1 MTSMLSQIFKYEI
14 PDDFLF
20 DFLEKICEKTD
31 SYYLVD
37 IACYKKIYLLDLK
50 QSFIDS
56 LKEYYYLS
64 KRFYLERDFTYPSF
78 TNIIRQICKHKM
90 IDYESKISYSHSD
103 YSIVYYI
110 YY

>member
-1 MTSMLSQIFKYEI
+1 MLSQIFKYEI

-31 SYYLVD
+31 SYYLVY

-56 LKEYYYLS
+56 L
-64 KRFYLERDFTYPSF
+64 
-78 TNIIRQICKHKM
+78 
-90 IDYESKISYSHSD
+90 
-103 YSIVYYI
+103 
-110 YY
+110 